1 MVFTRATPPCS
12 SKPEPSR
19 PRSMNLHPSSHNPQ
33 PITPNHHPSSLIP
46 QPSSFIPHLS
56 SLIPHPSTPKISII
70 TVSFNSAQTIGD
82 TLKSI
87 AGQSYPNI
95 EHIIVDGSS
104 TDQTMQI
111 VMGFPHVTKCI
122 SEKDEGIYFAMNK
135 GIAMASGDVIGILNA
150 DDLYADNGVVAKVA
164 AVFEDPAVD
173 ATYADLVFV
182 DREDV
187 SEVVRTWKSGPFK
200 RYSMYNGWMPP
211 HPTFFVRRSLYEKYG
226 LFNTI
231 LRSAADYELML
242 RFLLKHEI
250 NLSYIPQTIINMRQG
265 GKSTASISN
274 RIKANVEDRKAW
286 RMNALKP
293 HFFTLILKPLRKIK
307 QFISHG

>member
-1 MVFTRATPPCS
+1 MITRSP
-12 SKPEPSR
+12 
-19 PRSMNLHPSSHNPQ
+19 
-33 PITPNHHPSSLIP
+33 P
-46 QPSSFIPHLS
+46 QPSAGKLNPST
-56 SLIPHPSTPKISII
+56 SLNHSTPQPSAGKFNSSTPKITII

-82 TLKSI
+82 TLRSV

-95 EHIIVDGSS
+95 EHIIVDGAS

-111 VMGFPHVTKCI
+111 VTGFPHVKKCI

-150 DDLYADNGVVAKVA
+150 DDLYADNDVIEKVA

-187 SEVVRTWKSGPFK
+187 SKVVRTWKSGPFK
-200 RYSMYNGWMPP
+200 RSSMYNGWMPP
-211 HPTFFVRRSLYEKYG
+211 HPTFFVRRSMYEKYG

-286 RMNALKP
+286 RMNGLKP

>member
-1 MVFTRATPPCS
+1 MITRSP
-12 SKPEPSR
+12 
-19 PRSMNLHPSSHNPQ
+19 
-33 PITPNHHPSSLIP
+33 P
-46 QPSSFIPHLS
+46 QPSAGKLNPSTS
-56 SLIPHPSTPKISII
+56 STPQPSAGKFNSSTPKITII

-82 TLKSI
+82 TLRSV

-95 EHIIVDGSS
+95 EHIIVDGAS

-111 VMGFPHVTKCI
+111 VTGFPHVTKRI

-150 DDLYADNGVVAKVA
+150 DDLYADNGVIAKVA
-164 AVFEDPAVD
+164 AVFEDLAVD

-187 SEVVRTWKSGPFK
+187 SKVVRTWKSGPFK
-200 RYSMYNGWMPP
+200 RSSMYNGWMPP
-211 HPTFFVRRSLYEKYG
+211 HPTFFVRRSMYEKYG

-286 RMNALKP
+286 RMNGLKP

>member
-1 MVFTRATPPCS
+1 
-12 SKPEPSR
+12 
-19 PRSMNLHPSSHNPQ
+19 MNLHPSSHNPQ

-95 EHIIVDGSS
+95 EHIIVDGAS

-111 VMGFPHVTKCI
+111 VAGFPHVTKCI

-150 DDLYADNGVVAKVA
+150 DDLYADNGVIAKVA

-200 RYSMYNGWMPP
+200 RSSMYNGWMPP

>member
-1 MVFTRATPPCS
+1 
-12 SKPEPSR
+12 
-19 PRSMNLHPSSHNPQ
+19 MN
-33 PITPNHHPSSLIP
+33 
-46 QPSSFIPHLS
+46 
-56 SLIPHPSTPKISII
+56 PSTPKISII

-87 AGQSYPNI
+87 AAQSYPNI
-95 EHIIVDGSS
+95 EHIIVDGAS

-111 VMGFPHVTKCI
+111 VAGFPHVAKCI

-164 AVFEDPAVD
+164 AVFEDSAVE

-187 SEVVRTWKSGPFK
+187 SKVV
-200 RYSMYNGWMPP
+200 MYNGWMPP

>member
-1 MVFTRATPPCS
+1 
-12 SKPEPSR
+12 
-19 PRSMNLHPSSHNPQ
+19 MNLHPSSHNPQ

-95 EHIIVDGSS
+95 EHIIVDGAS

-111 VMGFPHVTKCI
+111 VTGFPHVTKCI

-150 DDLYADNGVVAKVA
+150 DDLYADNGVIAKVA

-200 RYSMYNGWMPP
+200 RSSMYNGWMPP

>member
-1 MVFTRATPPCS
+1 MQEQINKVNDNVENTGIGSDFSPENSTSTPSTIS
-12 SKPEPSR
+12 SSTPST
-19 PRSMNLHPSSHNPQ
+19 PS
-33 PITPNHHPSSLIP
+33 TSSTP
-46 QPSSFIPHLS
+46 QPSAGKFHS
-56 SLIPHPSTPKISII
+56 STPKITII

-82 TLKSI
+82 TLRSV

-95 EHIIVDGSS
+95 EHIIVDGAS

-111 VMGFPHVTKCI
+111 VTGFPHVTKCI

-150 DDLYADNGVVAKVA
+150 DDLYADNGVIAKVA
-164 AVFEDPAVD
+164 AVFEDLAVD

-187 SEVVRTWKSGPFK
+187 SKVVRTWKSGPFK
-200 RYSMYNGWMPP
+200 RSSMYNGWMPP
-211 HPTFFVRRSLYEKYG
+211 HPTFFVRRSMYEKYG

-265 GKSTASISN
+265 GESTASISN

-286 RMNALKP
+286 SMNGLKP

>member
-1 MVFTRATPPCS
+1 
-12 SKPEPSR
+12 
-19 PRSMNLHPSSHNPQ
+19 MN
-33 PITPNHHPSSLIP
+33 
-46 QPSSFIPHLS
+46 
-56 SLIPHPSTPKISII
+56 PSTPKISII

-95 EHIIVDGSS
+95 EHIIVDGAS

-150 DDLYADNGVVAKVA
+150 DDLYADNGVIAKVA
-164 AVFEDPAVD
+164 AVFEDPSVD

-187 SEVVRTWKSGPFK
+187 SKVVRTWKSGPFK
-200 RYSMYNGWMPP
+200 RSSMYNGWMPP